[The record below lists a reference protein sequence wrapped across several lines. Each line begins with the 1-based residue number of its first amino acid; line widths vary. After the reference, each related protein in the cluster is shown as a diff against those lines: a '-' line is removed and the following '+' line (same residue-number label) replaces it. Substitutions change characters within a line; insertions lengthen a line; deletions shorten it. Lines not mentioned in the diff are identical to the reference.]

1 MRAHW
6 DLCPSPAAGG
16 EGDPPVGGPLGVGG
30 DREIPGG
37 GGAGDKVYP
46 GIWTAPALS
55 LLRSTFYGF
64 TEPKHR
70 TGPGKQ
76 KKTNISKEN
85 FDIFSYF

>member
-16 EGDPPVGGPLGVGG
+16 EGDPPVGGPAGG
-30 DREIPGG
+30 GWGQRDPGG
-37 GGAGDKVYP
+37 RGCWGQ
-46 GIWTAPALS
+46 S
-55 LLRSTFYGF
+55 LPRNLDGPSPFPSTFYVLRLHG
-64 TEPKHR
+64 TETPNG
-70 TGPGKQ
+70 TGET